1 MDWFLYDNGLR
12 HEMVKDIEIVL
23 ILILHKTSDFF
34 SDLEQILFQIWNT
47 HGVKRSKYGNFS
59 GLYLDTFH
67 TVTVDNAF
75 RKKSKS
81 IQFRIKI
88 LLHLIGVLSKFFTYH
103 EIERAW

>member
-47 HGVKRSKYGNFS
+47 H
-59 GLYLDTFH
+59 
-67 TVTVDNAF
+67 
-75 RKKSKS
+75 
-81 IQFRIKI
+81 
-88 LLHLIGVLSKFFTYH
+88 LSKKTSSTT
-103 EIERAW
+103 